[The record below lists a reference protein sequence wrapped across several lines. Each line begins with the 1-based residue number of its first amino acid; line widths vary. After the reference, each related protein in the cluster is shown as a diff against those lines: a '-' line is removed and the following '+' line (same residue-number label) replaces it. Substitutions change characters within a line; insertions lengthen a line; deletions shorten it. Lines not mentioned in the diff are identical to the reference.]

1 MVKKIIYIGVAIAVT
16 AGAAY
21 SYERVRFGERT
32 VVFFRWVLADESDQR
47 SSRERGRFDGRREL
61 LPDSIRGQLGPETRR
76 RSRPT
81 RRGGEGEQFERRARG
96 TGDSSET
103 SWDETRRSF
112 EDMPEE
118 TRLRF
123 EQFSQERGDG
133 DSRSAR
139 EFRDRGGRHGRD
151 DNISLRGVA
160 HYALILSF
168 ATMATYW
175 VDQVARTA
183 ARARQMRKSK

>member
-1 MVKKIIYIGVAIAVT
+1 MVKKIIYIGVAIALT

-47 SSRERGRFDGRREL
+47 SSRGRGRFDRRREL
-61 LPDSIRGQLGPETRR
+61 PPDSIRAQSDPETRR
-76 RSRPT
+76 RTRPT
-81 RRGGEGEQFERRARG
+81 QPEGDGEEVEWPPRG
-96 TGDSSET
+96 TREI
-103 SWDETRRSF
+103 SWDEMRQSF

-118 TRLRF
+118 TRQRF
-123 EQFSQERGDG
+123 ERFAQERGDE

-139 EFRDRGGRHGRD
+139 EFRGRGGRRGRGSD
-151 DNISLRGVA
+151 ISLREVA
-160 HYALILSF
+160 YYALILSF

-175 VDQVARTA
+175 VDQVARVAT
-183 ARARQMRKSK
+183 RARQRRKST

>member
-32 VVFFRWVLADESDQR
+32 MVFFRWVLAGEDDQR
-47 SSRERGRFDGRREL
+47 FSRGRGGFDGRREL
-61 LPDSIRGQLGPETRR
+61 IPDSIRGQLSPETRR
-76 RSRPT
+76 RTRPT
-81 RRGGEGEQFERRARG
+81 RPGREGEQVERPARG
-96 TGDSSET
+96 TRDSSET
-103 SWDETRRSF
+103 SWEEMRRSF

-139 EFRDRGGRHGRD
+139 EFRGRGGRRGRGND
-151 DNISLRGVA
+151 ISLRGVA

-183 ARARQMRKSK
+183 ARARRMRKSR